1 MRNMLRKSPSEPA
14 EAPPRPLA
22 PWHPSHLTPWPWPP
36 NPFGGTKTEE
46 VRGGEEDKKGGGK
59 EERRK
64 EEEEKEEREEIR
76 RLGTWA
82 FEA

>member
-1 MRNMLRKSPSEPA
+1 MALVPS
-14 EAPPRPLA
+14 
-22 PWHPSHLTPWPWPP
+22 
-36 NPFGGTKTEE
+36 PFGGTKTEE

>member
-1 MRNMLRKSPSEPA
+1 MKRCALAICPHGLG
-14 EAPPRPLA
+14 PLT
-22 PWHPSHLTPWPWPP
+22 L
-36 NPFGGTKTEE
+36 FGGTKTEE